1 MWAKIRQV
9 FLLCSLQGIS
19 IKPLV
24 RFLQINLQEEKDL
37 KLSEEINSHVSR
49 GIYQYTENKLLLQI
63 IKDREI
69 LPVHVKYTKLCNHV
83 F

>member
-9 FLLCSLQGIS
+9 FVLCSLQGIS

-49 GIYQYTENKLLLQI
+49 GIYQYTENKLLININIVDYKRQRNL
-63 IKDREI
+63 
-69 LPVHVKYTKLCNHV
+69 TSSCKLYKIM
-83 F
+83 

>member
-9 FLLCSLQGIS
+9 FVLCSLQGIS

-49 GIYQYTENKLLLQI
+49 GIYTENKLLININIVDYKRQRNLTSSCKI
-63 IKDREI
+63 YKIM
-69 LPVHVKYTKLCNHV
+69 
-83 F
+83 

>member
-9 FLLCSLQGIS
+9 FVLCSLQGIS

-49 GIYQYTENKLLLQI
+49 GIYQYTKNKLLININIVDYKRQRNLTSSCKI
-63 IKDREI
+63 YKIM
-69 LPVHVKYTKLCNHV
+69 
-83 F
+83 